1 MFARMI
7 RYDGISKEE
16 WKVGSGWLENDYLP
30 VAELTDGF
38 EGALLLV
45 DRERGNVVSLTL
57 WRDEETASASEAAL
71 QKHLDHYEE
80 MTGVPSP
87 IETFEVALDRLPSR

>member
-1 MFARMI
+1 M
-7 RYDGISKEE
+7 
-16 WKVGSGWLENDYLP
+16 
-30 VAELTDGF
+30 
-38 EGALLLV
+38 
-45 DRERGNVVSLTL
+45 VSLTL